1 MENIYQI
8 HEGFLPLKIHSPAEV
23 LEVFLQGISQIHIMF
38 NQIWREIHPN
48 HPVFS
53 HNFPK
58 A

>member
-1 MENIYQI
+1 MK
-8 HEGFLPLKIHSPAEV
+8 GFYPEDPFSRRGFKGPFAGDLTDTY
-23 LEVFLQGISQIHIMF
+23 

-48 HPVFS
+48 HPEFS